1 MGKTGLSVEAINSYQ
16 VGPGFTEK
24 FYWRIKLD
32 RPEVKG
38 TREKSKCQKGTGLMK
53 MIVHVNVILIH
64 TCLLNV
70 LDYMKNWKYSTEFHM
85 INEDNRCEHI
95 YMSKNPLHSS
105 HLKTSS
111 VHLFA

>member
-1 MGKTGLSVEAINSYQ
+1 M
-16 VGPGFTEK
+16 
-24 FYWRIKLD
+24 D